1 MGTADDRGA
10 PSCFLGA
17 QMAKKIYLTEDKPV
31 GIRIL
36 EVMTQIAVVAVFAL
50 FVAKFLFFSTDNSS
64 KSMEPTI
71 PSGAIVF
78 SDRLSY
84 VFTGPK
90 RFDVIAF
97 TRAEGSGDILLRRVI
112 GLPGETVRIYRG
124 IVYINDEKLD
134 VSPYLSEITS
144 DGLAETGIT
153 LGENEFFVLG
163 DTPANSED
171 SRMSTVGAVPMSRII
186 GRAWMTAKSITDL
199 HYIR

>member
-1 MGTADDRGA
+1 
-10 PSCFLGA
+10 
-17 QMAKKIYLTEDKPV
+17 MAKKIYLTEAKPV

-36 EVMTQIAVVAVFAL
+36 EVLTQIAVVAVFAL
-50 FVAKFLFFSTDNSS
+50 FIAKFLFFSTDNSS

-78 SDRLSY
+78 SDRLAY
-84 VFTGPK
+84 VFSGPR
-90 RFDVIAF
+90 RFDVITF
-97 TRAEGSGDILLRRVI
+97 RRTDQSDDILMRRVI

-124 IVYINDEKLD
+124 TVTINGEVLD
-134 VSPYLSEITS
+134 ISPYCSEITS
-144 DGLAETGIT
+144 DGLAESGFT

-171 SRMSTVGAVPMSRII
+171 SRMSTVGAVPMGRIV

-199 HYIR
+199 HFIH